1 MKFSVFDIE
10 TIPSQTLPDDLRPQ
24 PDLSK
29 VKYGNV
35 KNTFDRAKIEAAYIA
50 DFESKVDKVMSVDP
64 YLCQICALVGYDSW
78 NGNPMQLSATTEA
91 DEAILLGFFWDWV
104 KNNYQRDIPIVGFN
118 SLSFDFPVL
127 ITRSMLQDVAVDPAI
142 LRDMMK
148 RQDGSYSNLHHV
160 DLMQRLATRNPFS
173 GQLQAHSLDWNCRRF
188 GITSPKQDG
197 MDGSKV
203 YLMFQEGKVSEIV
216 EYCKQDVLATAQ
228 LFERVAPWIYR
239 EPPKSFGTQQPK
251 KE

>member
-10 TIPSQTLPDDLRPQ
+10 TIPSQTLLDDLRPQ
-24 PDLSK
+24 PDMSK
-29 VKYGNV
+29 IKYGNT

-50 DFESKVDKVMSVDP
+50 DFEAKLDKILSLDP
-64 YLCQICALVGYDSW
+64 YYCQVCVLVWYDSW
-78 NGNPMQLSATTEA
+78 TGEYLELSAS
-91 DEAILLGFFWDWV
+91 DETQERDLLHSFWYWLALRHQQ
-104 KNNYQRDIPIVGFN
+104 YIPIVGFN
-118 SLSFDFPVL
+118 SLSFDFPVV

-148 RQDGSYSNLHHV
+148 RQDANNTYHV

-173 GQLQAHSLDWNCRRF
+173 NQIQAHSLDWNCRRF

-203 YLMFQEGKVSEIV
+203 YPMFQEGKIPEIL

-239 EPPKSFGTQQPK
+239 EPPKSFGTQQPE